1 MSRVRQTIQQQAGH
15 QLPQQAGA
23 SKPVSQ
29 KGKTRKSASASR
41 KY

>member
-1 MSRVRQTIQQQAGH
+1 MSRVRQMEQQKAGK
-15 QLPQQAGA
+15 QLEQQAGA

-29 KGKTRKSASASR
+29 KGKIRKSASKSR